1 MLHFLINIT
10 ENTVKDLSTLKKSSA
25 STNNILW
32 FVEIGDASIDTAA
45 KNGDIKIKKIFIRS
59 Y

>member
-32 FVEIGDASIDTAA
+32 FVEIGDASIDTAG